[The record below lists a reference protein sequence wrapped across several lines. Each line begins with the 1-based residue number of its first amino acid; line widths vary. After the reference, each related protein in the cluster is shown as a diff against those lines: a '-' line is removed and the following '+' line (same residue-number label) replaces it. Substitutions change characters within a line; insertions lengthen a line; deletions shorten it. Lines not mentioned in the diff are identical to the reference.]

1 MRAGRGALWALA
13 ALVACM
19 TSLALV
25 PVAGA
30 FGGTGSISGKV
41 IEAATPK
48 QAVSGIDVEVLEAN
62 NEFFAV
68 GSAVTSGTGEYTVGS
83 LAAGS
88 YRVRF
93 APPFESTLNFAPQ
106 YWKDKSTFVEATSVM
121 LASGEA
127 KPGIDAELQEGGTI
141 KGTVTNPD
149 AQPVTNAL
157 VFVYSGSGEF
167 EGFAGDAKTNA
178 KGEYSVVG
186 LASASYRVEVIP
198 PTGVNLVPQFYANEP
213 SFADAT
219 QVAVNVEEIK
229 QANVTL
235 QVGGQISGR
244 VTDSATHN
252 PIGGVF
258 VEATNAAGFSLF
270 GGFAVTNSSGEYT
283 IEGLATGS
291 YNVEFIGPESTSY
304 LVQTDNG
311 VSVTQGST
319 TSGVNAALVP
329 EAPNNTSAPVAS
341 GTPAVGQTLSCSNGS
356 WSGISTI
363 NYAYKWLRDG
373 STIEGATGSSYT
385 VQSADQ
391 GHGLSCEVT
400 ATNSKGHSS
409 ANSNTLSVPAAAPPP
424 PPPPVPSVAL
434 ASAKVLVTGDVARVP
449 IHCNAASCTGTI
461 ELVQQIVTKHHRGHR
476 TITRKLTIVLGEASY
491 TLAAGQTR
499 LLVVHLSKSGR
510 HRLDATRHHELS
522 IALLV
527 SVQGGSQVRR
537 SVLLM
542 QAPVK
547 RK

>member
-1 MRAGRGALWALA
+1 M
-13 ALVACM
+13 
-19 TSLALV
+19 
-25 PVAGA
+25 
-30 FGGTGSISGKV
+30 
-41 IEAATPK
+41 
-48 QAVSGIDVEVLEAN
+48 
-62 NEFFAV
+62 
-68 GSAVTSGTGEYTVGS
+68 
-83 LAAGS
+83 
-88 YRVRF
+88 
-93 APPFESTLNFAPQ
+93 
-106 YWKDKSTFVEATSVM
+106 
-121 LASGEA
+121 
-127 KPGIDAELQEGGTI
+127 
-141 KGTVTNPD
+141 
-149 AQPVTNAL
+149 
-157 VFVYSGSGEF
+157 
-167 EGFAGDAKTNA
+167 
-178 KGEYSVVG
+178 
-186 LASASYRVEVIP
+186 P

-219 QVAVNVEEIK
+219 QVAVKVEETQ

-235 QVGGQISGR
+235 QVGGEISGR

-252 PIGGVF
+252 PIGGVL

-270 GGFAVTNSSGEYT
+270 GGFAFTSSSGEYT

-291 YNVEFIGPESTSY
+291 YNVEFVGSGSTPY

-329 EAPNNTSAPVAS
+329 EAPNNTSSPTAS
-341 GTPAVGQTLSCSNGS
+341 GTAAVGQTLSCANGS
-356 WSGISTI
+356 WSGASPIS
-363 NYAYKWLRDG
+363 YSYKWLRDG

-391 GHGLSCEVT
+391 GHGVACEVT

-409 ANSNTLSVPAAAPPP
+409 ATSNTLSVPLPSPPP
-424 PPPPVPSVAL
+424 SPPVPSVAL
-434 ASAKVLVTGDVARVP
+434 ASAKVIVTGDVARVP

-461 ELVQQIVTKHHRGHR
+461 ELVQQIVTKHRRGHR
-476 TITRKLTIVLGEASY
+476 TITRKLTIVLGAASY

-499 LLVVHLSKSGR
+499 LLVVHLSKSGK

-527 SVQGGSQVRR
+527 SVQGGSQLRQQ
-537 SVLLM
+537 VLLM

>member
-1 MRAGRGALWALA
+1 MRVGRGALWGIVALIACA
-13 ALVACM
+13 A
-19 TSLALV
+19 SLALA

-30 FGGTGSISGKV
+30 FGGTSSISGKV
-41 IEAATPK
+41 TEASGAKNPVENIEVT
-48 QAVSGIDVEVLEAN
+48 VLEAGS
-62 NEFFAV
+62 EFAFA
-68 GSAVTSGTGEYTVGS
+68 GLATTNAAGEYTVSG
-83 LAAGS
+83 LAPGS
-88 YRVRF
+88 YKVRF
-93 APPFESTLNFAPQ
+93 APPTESTLNFAPQ
-106 YWKDKSTFVEATSVM
+106 YWEDKATFAEATDVPI
-121 LASGEA
+121 AVEGEA
-127 KPGIDAELQEGGTI
+127 KTGIDAALREGGTI

-149 AQPVTNAL
+149 AQPVADAL
-157 VFVYSGSGEF
+157 VFVYSGPGEF

-219 QVAVNVEEIK
+219 QVAVKVEEIK

-235 QVGGQISGR
+235 QVGGEISGR

-258 VEATNAAGFSLF
+258 VEATNAAGFSPF

-291 YNVEFIGPESTSY
+291 YNVEFVGPESTPY

-329 EAPNNTSAPVAS
+329 EAPNNTSSPTAS
-341 GTPAVGQTLSCSNGS
+341 GTAAVGQTLSCSNGS
-356 WSGISTI
+356 WSGISPI
-363 NYAYKWLRDG
+363 SYAYKWLRDG
-373 STIEGATGSSYT
+373 STIEGATGSSYV

-391 GHGLSCEVT
+391 GHGVACEVT

-409 ANSNTLSVPAAAPPP
+409 AKSNTLSVPLPPP

-434 ASAKVLVTGDVARVP
+434 ASAKVIVTGDVARVP
-449 IHCNAASCTGTI
+449 IHCNTATCTGTI
-461 ELVQQIVTKHHRGHR
+461 ELVLQIVTKHHRGHR
-476 TITRKLTIVLGEASY
+476 TITRKLTIVLGQASY

-499 LLVVHLSKSGR
+499 LLVVHLSKSGK

-527 SVQGGSQVRR
+527 SVQGGSKIRQQ
-537 SVLLM
+537 VLLM

>member
-1 MRAGRGALWALA
+1 MSAGRGALWGIA
-13 ALVACM
+13 ALIACAA
-19 TSLALV
+19 SLVLA

-30 FGGTGSISGKV
+30 FGGTSSISGKV
-41 IEAATPK
+41 TE
-48 QAVSGIDVEVLEAN
+48 VSGAKNPVENIEVTVLGAGS
-62 NEFFAV
+62 EFAFA
-68 GSAVTSGTGEYTVGS
+68 GFATTNAAGEYTVSG
-83 LAAGS
+83 LAPGA
-88 YRVRF
+88 YKVRF
-93 APPFESTLNFAPQ
+93 APPTESTLNFAPQ
-106 YWKDKSTFVEATSVM
+106 YWEDKATFAEATPVVI
-121 LASGEA
+121 AVEGEA
-127 KPGIDAELQEGGTI
+127 KKNVDAELQEGATI

-149 AQPVTNAL
+149 AQPVTEAL
-157 VFVYSGSGEF
+157 VFVYSGPGEF

-219 QVAVNVEEIK
+219 QVAVKVEETK

-235 QVGGQISGR
+235 QVGGEISGR

-258 VEATNAAGFSLF
+258 VEATNATDSSLF

-283 IEGLATGS
+283 IEGLPTGS
-291 YNVEFIGPESTSY
+291 YNVEFVGPESTPY

-311 VSVTQGST
+311 VSVTQGSA

-329 EAPNNTSAPVAS
+329 EAPNNTSSPTAS
-341 GTPAVGQTLSCSNGS
+341 GTAAVGQTLSCSNGS

-363 NYAYKWLRDG
+363 SYAYKWLRDG
-373 STIEGATGSSYT
+373 SAIGGATGSSYV

-391 GHGLSCEVT
+391 GHGVACEVT

-409 ANSNTLSVPAAAPPP
+409 AKSNTLSVPLPPPP

-434 ASAKVLVTGDVARVP
+434 ASAKVIVTGNVARVP
-449 IHCNAASCTGTI
+449 IHCNTATCTGTI
-461 ELVQQIVTKHHRGHR
+461 ELVLQIVTKHHRGHR
-476 TITRKLTIVLGEASY
+476 TITRKLTIVLGQASY

-499 LLVVHLSKSGR
+499 LLLVHLSKSGK

-522 IALLV
+522 IALVV
-527 SVQGGSQVRR
+527 SVQGGSQLRQP
-537 SVLLM
+537 VLLV
-542 QAPVK
+542 QARVK